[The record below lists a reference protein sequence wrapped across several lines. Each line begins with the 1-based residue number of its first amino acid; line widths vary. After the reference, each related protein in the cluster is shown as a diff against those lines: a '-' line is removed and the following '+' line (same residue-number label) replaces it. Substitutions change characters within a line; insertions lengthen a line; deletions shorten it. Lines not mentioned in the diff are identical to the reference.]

1 METPPMRP
9 TFALVAFFAFFL
21 SAACVDQTAKMTGRV
36 PDGRD
41 SEKIKW
47 GREIKLDE
55 LLALAKSGRIREI
68 EWHVMPNVIRA
79 VASDGRAFYFKN
91 ENRGVDLRNLL
102 ISAGIQM
109 GKGGISF
116 RHVF

>member
-1 METPPMRP
+1 MRP
-9 TFALVAFFAFFL
+9 TFAFIAFCALFL
-21 SAACVDQTAKMTGRV
+21 TVACVDQTARMAGGV
-36 PDGRD
+36 PKDQEF
-41 SEKIKW
+41 EKIEW
-47 GREIKLDE
+47 GHEIKLDE
-55 LLALAKSGRIREI
+55 LVMLAKSGQIREI

-79 VASDGRAFYFKN
+79 VASDGRIFHFKN

-102 ISAGIQM
+102 INAGVQI